1 MARECRGKYNP
12 RFQGAAVHPKTAVKL
27 PSRLSSSSLLQKEH
41 RGERKNRL
49 LHSLLPRAALH
60 DQKHSQLARQECGAA
75 GDCDSSATLT
85 GMVCREEGGEHL
97 S

>member
-12 RFQGAAVHPKTAVKL
+12 RFQGAAAPPKTAVKL
-27 PSRLSSSSLLQKEH
+27 PSRLFSSSLLQKEQ
-41 RGERKNRL
+41 GWERKNPL

-60 DQKHSQLARQECGAA
+60 DQKHGQLARQECGAA
-75 GDCDSSATLT
+75 GDCDGSATLT
-85 GMVCREEGGEHL
+85 GMVYREEGGEHP